1 MKVTYHAWISE
12 TIGVSHEEIQIDKKT
27 FISDILSTITERS
40 IKNKN
45 VFERLDKIYIAQ
57 NDTLID
63 KKNLEK
69 IEVSNDDTISF
80 FPAISG
86 G

>member
-12 TIGVSHEEIQIDKKT
+12 IIGVSSEEIQIDKET
-27 FISDILSTITERS
+27 FISDILSTIIERS

-45 VFERLDKIYIAQ
+45 VFERLDKIYIAR

-63 KKNLEK
+63 KNNLKK
-69 IEVSNDDTISF
+69 IAVSNDDTVSF